1 MHRDPLHLSPVFQH
15 LSICSCFASSFLF
28 THFITGQEVQSCW
41 QEGGVSAAVEV
52 YCIASV
58 AFEFFVRKDLT
69 ESLGKLLGERS
80 SVLLADL
87 ENSA

>member
-1 MHRDPLHLSPVFQH
+1 M
-15 LSICSCFASSFLF
+15 
-28 THFITGQEVQSCW
+28 
-41 QEGGVSAAVEV
+41 EV